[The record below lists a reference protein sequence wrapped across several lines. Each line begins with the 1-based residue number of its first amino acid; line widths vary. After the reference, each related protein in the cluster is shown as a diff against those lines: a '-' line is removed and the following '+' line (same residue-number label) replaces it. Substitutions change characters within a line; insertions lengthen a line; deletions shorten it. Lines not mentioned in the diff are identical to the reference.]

1 MISRHPY
8 KAADTDSLSDLRSGG
23 RLIGVKLLRDIVRS
37 SAPAALLAQAR
48 RAVAELIDD
57 VAAVARDDSGPQGY
71 REKAAEF
78 IVQLR
83 ARRSA
88 PKSLAEIVNRVAEAA
103 ARARYRSGRVV
114 DFLSTWLFLIGE
126 QFIAGVAE
134 RATVIE
140 LELVHPSL
148 WSAARAGILESLE
161 AGAERLRAGR
171 CFRLAEVY
179 LARFRLMR
187 ARRDERE
194 RGRGAALAAR
204 ADAEE
209 TASADRPDYVA
220 ALVADLFA
228 LSLTDVQQRLIVAR
242 IPGPGTSADQ
252 PGFGAEEHRRLW
264 APLRAVR
271 TDQAYEHWEKL
282 RREPALQERQA
293 AQEFFAGL
301 ATHLRRTW
309 SWFFPDRTPFGM
321 LRATLNEL
329 DAAIR
334 EEPTAEPEE
343 EAVERLFLRYRET
356 LLFIV
361 RLATEDS
368 ERAALDLEGEG
379 VAGGA
384 L

>member
-1 MISRHPY
+1 M
-8 KAADTDSLSDLRSGG
+8 SDLRSGS
-23 RLIGVKLLRDIVRS
+23 RLIGVKLLRGIVRS

-48 RAVAELIDD
+48 RAIQDLIDD
-57 VAAVARDDSGPQGY
+57 VAAVARDDSGPEGH

-78 IVQLR
+78 IVHLR
-83 ARRSA
+83 ARKSG

-114 DFLSTWLFLIGE
+114 DFLSTWLFVIGE
-126 QFIAGVAE
+126 QFIAGVSE
-134 RATVIE
+134 RSALVE
-140 LELVHPSL
+140 LELIHPSV
-148 WSAARAGILESLE
+148 WGAARAGILESLE

-171 CFRLAEVY
+171 CFRLAEIY

-194 RGRGAALAAR
+194 RGRCASLEAR
-204 ADAEE
+204 AGCED
-209 TASADRPDYVA
+209 SAAPERPDYVA
-220 ALVADLFA
+220 SLVADLFA

-252 PGFGAEEHRRLW
+252 AGFSAEEHRRLW

-309 SWFFPDRTPFGM
+309 GWFFPDRTPFGV
-321 LRATLNEL
+321 LRAALNEL

-334 EEPTAEPEE
+334 EDATPEPEE
-343 EAVERLFLRYRET
+343 EAVERLFQRYRET

-368 ERAALDLEGEG
+368 ESAALDLEADCA
-379 VAGGA
+379 AGGA